1 MAKRILIY
9 TNHFFPEN
17 FKVNEIAELL
27 AEEGNFVHVISQVPN
42 YPSGKFY
49 NDYGVFKNSFENL
62 KPNLTIRR
70 LPVIPRGG
78 GSKFELILNYLSFF
92 LSTFIYTIQQALGN
106 KKFDVVFVHH
116 TSPAL
121 ITLSPIL
128 YKIIRRSKLILWDL
142 DMWPDTLVALGLV
155 TNKKFALFLEKIMTW
170 IYKQYDL
177 ILLGSK
183 GFFQKAIMRVSPV
196 KIEYFPNWAEQ
207 VFQEIKSDSEN
218 LQFPESDNFKLVYA
232 GNLGEAQD
240 LENVFKAIELL
251 KNHPVNWI
259 FIGDGRFRSR
269 LKDLISSSNL
279 LNKVFF
285 LGNHPL
291 EKMPY
296 FFSKS
301 DAMFLSLK
309 KSDIFEL
316 TVPAKLQAYMAAGK
330 PVVAM
335 LSGEA
340 KTIIENAGCGFVAE
354 SGDFQTLVKNIESII
369 QMPLQERVLMGSRGK
384 NYYQN
389 NFDFGKRKGQLKR
402 IVNT

>member
-17 FKVNEIAELL
+17 FKVNEIAYLL
-27 AEEGNFVHVISQVPN
+27 AEEGNLVHVISQAPN

-49 NDYGVFKNSFENL
+49 KGFGIFKNSFEL
-62 KPNLTIRR
+62 IKTNLTVRR
-70 LPVIPRGG
+70 LPVIPRGS
-78 GSKFELILNYLSFF
+78 GSKFELVLNYLSFF
-92 LSTFIYTIQQALGN
+92 FSTFLYTIYLTLF
-106 KKFDVVFVHH
+106 KKRYDVVFVHH

-128 YKIIRRSKLILWDL
+128 YKRIKRAKMILWDL

-155 TNKKFALFLEKIMTW
+155 TNKKIELFLERKMTW
-170 IYKQYDL
+170 IYRQYDI

-183 GFFQKAIMRVSPV
+183 GFFQKASARVDSS

-207 VFQEIKSDSEN
+207 VFQEKQLFSEN
-218 LQFPESDNFKLVYA
+218 HEFPDSQNFKLVYA

-251 KNHPVNWI
+251 KDQPIIWI
-259 FIGDGRFRSR
+259 FIGDGRFKAR
-269 LKDLISSSNL
+269 LIGLLSSSNL
-279 LNKVFF
+279 LSKVVF

-309 KSDIFEL
+309 KSDIFQL

-340 KTIIENAGCGFVAE
+340 KIIIEESGCGFAAE
-354 SGDFQTLVKNIESII
+354 SGDFLTLVKNIETLIRMSK
-369 QMPLQERVLMGSRGK
+369 QEHIKLGVQGK
-384 NYYQN
+384 DYYYR
-389 NFDFGKRKGQLKR
+389 NFDFNRRKDQLKR
-402 IVNT
+402 IVSS

>member
-1 MAKRILIY
+1 M
-9 TNHFFPEN
+9 
-17 FKVNEIAELL
+17 NEITDLL
-27 AEEGNFVHVISQVPN
+27 AEEGNLIHVISQVPN

-49 NDYGVFKNSFENL
+49 KGYGIFKKSFEQIN
-62 KPNLTIRR
+62 PNLTVKR
-70 LPVIPRGG
+70 LPVIPRGK
-78 GSKFELILNYLSFF
+78 GSKFELVLNYISYF
-92 LSTFIYTIQQALGN
+92 LSTFFYTLYLALFT
-106 KKFDVVFVHH
+106 KKHDVIFVHH

-128 YKIIRRSKLILWDL
+128 YKRIKKVKMILWDL

-155 TNKKFALFLEKIMTW
+155 TNKKVELFLERKMTW
-170 IYKQYDL
+170 IYRQYDL

-183 GFFQKAIMRVSPV
+183 GFFKKANDRVGSS
-196 KIEYFPNWAEQ
+196 KIEYFPNWAEK
-207 VFQEIKSDSEN
+207 VFQDITSFSEDSE
-218 LQFPESDNFKLVYA
+218 FPDSQDFKLVYA

-240 LENVFKAIELL
+240 LQNVFKAIQLL
-251 KNHPVNWI
+251 KSHPITWI
-259 FIGDGRFRSR
+259 FIGDGRFKGQ
-269 LKDLISSSNL
+269 LFDLLSSSNL
-279 LNKVFF
+279 LKKVVF

-330 PVVAM
+330 PIVGM

-340 KTIIENAGCGFVAE
+340 KVIIEEAGCGFAAE
-354 SGDFQTLVKNIESII
+354 SGDFLTFAKNIELLIKMSY
-369 QMPLQERVLMGSRGK
+369 QDRLRLGEQGK
-384 NYYQN
+384 DYYYKS
-389 NFDFGKRKGQLKR
+389 FDFNRRKDQLKR
-402 IVNT
+402 IVGSLL